1 MIWWW
6 FFILCTMWWII
17 CMTLSTG
24 PPTCPPS
31 TPASPSP
38 SLLPSSSFSRWA
50 EHPTSSSLL
59 LWLPSSSTFQRC
71 SRRQAADRREQTR
84 CHSRTN
90 YDLNCEETRQLDQ
103 LWRNQTTGWCEEV
116 GAPQLTNYD
125 LWCPMS
131 CLAKLTKNKKDSLLL
146 WVNFGLMLCW
156 VFLLKMDNVWK
167 FSKEHT
173 RIHWSLH
180 HVWGITITKFTHY
193 ELWPK
198 MFYVDKAKT
207 RMK

>member
-38 SLLPSSSFSRWA
+38 SLLPFSSFSRWA

-103 LWRNQTTGWCEEV
+103 LWKKPDNRVMWRSWSPP
-116 GAPQLTNYD
+116 ADQL
-125 LWCPMS
+125 
-131 CLAKLTKNKKDSLLL
+131 
-146 WVNFGLMLCW
+146 
-156 VFLLKMDNVWK
+156 
-167 FSKEHT
+167 
-173 RIHWSLH
+173 WSLMPN
-180 HVWGITITKFTHY
+180 
-193 ELWPK
+193 ELSCQ
-198 MFYVDKAKT
+198 VDKELKGQLAF
-207 RMK
+207 MSQLWSNAVLGISA